1 MENAA
6 RAAWTMAPAFG
17 KVPPGRGVEIRG
29 DGRDGRN
36 DEVLTMRF
44 GSTRRRALRGF
55 EGVRRFAAAVM
66 AGAGL
71 LAAGPA
77 LAAMPCETGDFNA
90 WLADFG
96 REATSLGVGPQAV
109 AALKGVTYDKKVI
122 GLDRNQKHF
131 KVSFEEFIKN
141 RVSGGRITKGRQM
154 MKKHAQLLARIE
166 KDFGVP
172 PQIVVAIWGMETDY
186 GVVQGKMP
194 AIRSLAT
201 LAYDCRRTDFF
212 QQQLFDALRVIDR
225 GDISVDEMRGAWA
238 GEMGQTQ
245 FMATSYYRYA
255 LDYDGDGH
263 RDLSKSVPDVLAS
276 TANFLKGHGWVRGA
290 GYHPGEPNYAA
301 LQGWNKADVYSRA
314 LGYFADKLTGGS

>member
-1 MENAA
+1 
-6 RAAWTMAPAFG
+6 
-17 KVPPGRGVEIRG
+17 
-29 DGRDGRN
+29 
-36 DEVLTMRF
+36 MRF
-44 GSTRRRALRGF
+44 GSTRQRAQRGSSGFRRL
-55 EGVRRFAAAVM
+55 AAALTV
-66 AGAGL
+66 GIGL
-71 LAAGPA
+71 TASAPA
-77 LAAMPCETGDFNA
+77 MAAMACETGDFNA

-96 REATSLGVGPQAV
+96 REATGLGVGPEAV
-109 AALKGVTYDKKVI
+109 SALNGLTYDKKVI

-154 MKKHAQLLARIE
+154 LKKHAQLLARIE

-172 PQIVVAIWGMETDY
+172 PQIIVAIWGMETDY
-186 GVVQGKMP
+186 GVVLGKMP

-225 GDISVDEMRGAWA
+225 GDIPASEMRGAWA
-238 GEMGQTQ
+238 GEIGQTQ

-255 LDYDGDGH
+255 LDYDGDGR
-263 RDLSKSVPDVLAS
+263 RDLVKSVPDVLGS

-301 LQGWNKADVYSRA
+301 LQGWNKAQIYSRA
-314 LGYFADKLTGGS
+314 LGYFADKLIEGS

>member
-1 MENAA
+1 M
-6 RAAWTMAPAFG
+6 RSAWTMAPAFG
-17 KVPPGRGVEIRG
+17 TVSGGRGREIRG

-36 DEVLTMRF
+36 DEVLTMRL
-44 GSTRRRALRGF
+44 GSTRRRAPRGS
-55 EGVRRFAAAVM
+55 ERARRFAAAMTV
-66 AGAGL
+66 GAGL
-71 LAAGPA
+71 MMATPA
-77 LAAMPCETGDFNA
+77 LAAMPCETGDFNT

-109 AALKGVTYDKKVI
+109 SALNGLTYDKKVI

-154 MKKHAQLLARIE
+154 LKKHAELLARIE

-172 PQIVVAIWGMETDY
+172 PQIIVAIWGMETDY
-186 GVVQGKMP
+186 GVVLGKMP

-225 GDISVDEMRGAWA
+225 GDITPAEMRGAWA
-238 GEMGQTQ
+238 GEIGQTQ

-255 LDYDGDGH
+255 LDYDGDGR
-263 RDLSKSVPDVLAS
+263 RDLVNSVPDVLGS

-290 GYHPGEPNYAA
+290 GYHPDEPNYAA
-301 LQGWNKADVYSRA
+301 LQGWNKANIYSRA
-314 LGYFADKLTGGS
+314 LGYFADKLVEGS

>member
-1 MENAA
+1 
-6 RAAWTMAPAFG
+6 MAPAFG
-17 KVPPGRGVEIRG
+17 KVPAGAGGIRG

-44 GSTRRRALRGF
+44 GSTRRRALRGR
-55 EGVRRFAAAVM
+55 EWIRRLAAAVTV
-66 AGAGL
+66 GAGL
-71 LAAGPA
+71 TVAGPA
-77 LAAMPCETGDFNA
+77 LAAMPCETGDFNG

-96 REATSLGVGPQAV
+96 REAAGLGVGAQAISALNGV
-109 AALKGVTYDKKVI
+109 AYDKKVI

-154 MKKHAQLLARIE
+154 LKKHAALLARIE

-172 PQIVVAIWGMETDY
+172 PQIIVAIWGMETDY

-212 QQQLFDALRVIDR
+212 QQQLFDALRVLDR
-225 GDISVDEMRGAWA
+225 GDISVAEMRGAWA

-255 LDYDGDGH
+255 IDYDGDGK

-290 GYHPGEPNYAA
+290 GYHPDEPNYAA
-301 LQGWNKADVYSRA
+301 LQGWNKANVYSRA
-314 LGYFADKLTGGS
+314 LGYFADKLVEGS

>member
-1 MENAA
+1 
-6 RAAWTMAPAFG
+6 
-17 KVPPGRGVEIRG
+17 
-29 DGRDGRN
+29 
-36 DEVLTMRF
+36 MRIW
-44 GSTRRRALRGF
+44 STRRTAPRGGVGLRRIAGSVAAF
-55 EGVRRFAAAVM
+55 AAFAAATPS
-66 AGAGL
+66 
-71 LAAGPA
+71 LAQVA
-77 LAAMPCETGDFNA
+77 CETGNFEQ
-90 WLADFG
+90 WVADFG
-96 REATSLGVGPQAV
+96 RDAAQLGVGPQAV
-109 AALKGVTYDKKVI
+109 AALNGLTYDKKVI

-131 KVSFEEFIKN
+131 KVSFEQFIKN

-154 MKKHAQLLARIE
+154 LKKHAQLLSRIE

-172 PQIVVAIWGMETDY
+172 PQIIVAIWGMETDY

-201 LAYDCRRTDFF
+201 LAYDCRRTAFF

-225 GDISVDEMRGAWA
+225 GDIPVAEMKGAWA

-255 LDYDGDGH
+255 LDYDGDGR
-263 RDLSKSVPDVLAS
+263 RDLVRSVPDVLAS

-314 LGYFADKLTGGS
+314 LGYFADKLVEGS